1 MTIDAYVL
9 ELGRR
14 LPSMGSRRFLAEVEA
29 HLWEATHAHVGEGVV
44 RADAEE
50 RAVEA
55 FGPVDV
61 VAEGM
66 WRETAP
72 KAVRRAAAVALLAL
86 GSLVLPL
93 YVVPENL
100 LPPAP
105 WDERPGYLGLL
116 LVVALVCWGF
126 AGAHVVFALAAPG
139 KHGACAL
146 LLAAVFA
153 ALSGLAG
160 LAAGVAWHLDAPATP
175 WSVTAIA
182 APLTFGALG
191 VLGATALW
199 ARSRAFASR

>member
-1 MTIDAYVL
+1 MTMDAYL
-9 ELGRR
+9 AELRRR
-14 LPSMGSRRFLAEVEA
+14 LPSTGSRRFLAEVEA
-29 HLWEATHAHVGEGVV
+29 HLSEAADAHVAEGMA
-44 RADAEE
+44 RPDAED

-61 VAEGM
+61 VAERM

-72 KAVRRAAAVALLAL
+72 KAVRRAASLAILAL
-86 GSLVLPL
+86 ASLVLPL

-126 AGAHVVFALAAPG
+126 AGAHAIFAVVAPG

-146 LLAAVFA
+146 GLASVFA
-153 ALSGLAG
+153 AVCGLAG
-160 LAAGVAWHLDAPATP
+160 IAAGIAWHVDAPATP

-182 APLTFGALG
+182 APLTLAVLG
-191 VLGATALW
+191 VLGAVAWW
-199 ARSRAFASR
+199 ARSRAFALR